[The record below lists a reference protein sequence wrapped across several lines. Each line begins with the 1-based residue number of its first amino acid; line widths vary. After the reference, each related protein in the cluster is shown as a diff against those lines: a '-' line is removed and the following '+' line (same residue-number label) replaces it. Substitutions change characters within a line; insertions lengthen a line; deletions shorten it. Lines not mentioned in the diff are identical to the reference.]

1 MLFSYGTVY
10 LSFATSILHFLWEV
24 ENHSV
29 WDAIAPSSNT
39 CPIAKTKVQFKSLIS
54 CENFYYRLI
63 FGFKIHETSSN
74 NYFEKTWFAF
84 FLQICCQLD
93 HKLCKT
99 IITWSSPKHLSSDVH
114 PATVCELL
122 SVEVQQLLVTRL
134 EPRSLG
140 PASHGSRSQPRP
152 TPSQDWSRSA
162 VLISWTLMIHTQ
174 GVYFCAIN
182 FVNYSGGK
190 VDCNF
195 RQMMR

>member
-1 MLFSYGTVY
+1 MSKM
-10 LSFATSILHFLWEV
+10 
-24 ENHSV
+24 HSQSGRKYKLLV
-29 WDAIAPSSNT
+29 CMGNNMIIDCFT
-39 CPIAKTKVQFKSLIS
+39 DKTKSSIQIS
-54 CENFYYRLI
+54 NIVWKFLLSTDLWIY
-63 FGFKIHETSSN
+63 ETSSN
-74 NYFEKTWFAF
+74 NYFEKTWFV
-84 FLQICCQLD
+84 FLCKCCQFD

-140 PASHGSRSQPRP
+140 LASHGSTSQPRP

-174 GVYFCAIN
+174 GCIFLSIILV
-182 FVNYSGGK
+182 GK